1 MKGIKTMKLY
11 RLLIEALE
19 SLNANKLRSMLTVL
33 GIVIGVAAV
42 IAMLSIGR
50 GAEASITSRIESMGT
65 NLVYVSPGST
75 SQSGVQSAAGSAGT
89 LTLDDADALASLDN
103 VDAVAS
109 VTDSFVQV
117 VYQGQN
123 TRTRLMGVTPGYE
136 TVGSL
141 TLEDGEFISDSD
153 VNARSLVVVL
163 GSTVAEDLFGGTGGV
178 VGQKVRL
185 NGQTYKVIG
194 VLTSKGTSGFMNQD
208 DQVYI
213 PLSTALYRLVG
224 GARFRGSSVISQI
237 TIKASSAKVVDQ
249 VVTAAT
255 TMMRERHGTIE
266 GADDFTV
273 TSQQASLD
281 AATQVADT
289 LTIFLGGIAGISLA
303 VGGIGIMNIMLTTVT
318 ERTHE
323 IGLRKA
329 IGAKRKDIL
338 LQFLVESMLLSLM
351 GGLIGAALGWGI
363 ASLMGQIQ
371 FSGTTITPVVGVD
384 SVLLATLFS
393 MAVGLFF
400 GIYPATRA
408 ARLQP
413 VEALRYE

>member
-1 MKGIKTMKLY
+1 MKLY
-11 RLLIEALE
+11 RLFIEALE
-19 SLNANKLRSMLTVL
+19 SLSANKLRSMLTVL

-50 GAEASITSRIESMGT
+50 GAEASITSRIESIGT

-75 SQSGVQSAAGSAGT
+75 NESGVRSAAGSAST
-89 LTLDDADALASLDN
+89 LTLDDADALAQLPD
-103 VDAVAS
+103 VMAVAS
-109 VTDSFVQV
+109 VTNSFVQA
-117 VYQGQN
+117 VYEGQN
-123 TRTRLMGVTPGYE
+123 TNTRLMGVTPGYE
-136 TVGSL
+136 TVSSL
-141 TLEDGEFISDSD
+141 SLEDGVFISDSD
-153 VNARSLVVVL
+153 QSARSLVVVL
-163 GSTVAEDLFGGTGGV
+163 GSSVAEDLFGGISGV

-185 NGQTYKVIG
+185 NGQPYKVVG
-194 VLTSKGTSGFMNQD
+194 VLASKGSTGFMNQD
-208 DQVYI
+208 DQVFI

-237 TIKASSAKVVDQ
+237 TVKAASAKVVDQ
-249 VVTAAT
+249 VVSSVTE
-255 TMMRERHGTIE
+255 TMRARHETVE

-273 TSQQASLD
+273 TSQEATLA
-281 AATQVADT
+281 AATEVSDT
-289 LTIFLGGIAGISLA
+289 LTIFLGGIAAISLA

-329 IGAKRKDIL
+329 VGAKRRDIL
-338 LQFLVESMLLSLM
+338 LQFLVESMVLSLL
-351 GGLIGAALGWGI
+351 GGLIGVAIGWG
-363 ASLMGQIQ
+363 AARLMGQVQ
-371 FSGTTITPVVGVD
+371 FGGSTITPVVSLD